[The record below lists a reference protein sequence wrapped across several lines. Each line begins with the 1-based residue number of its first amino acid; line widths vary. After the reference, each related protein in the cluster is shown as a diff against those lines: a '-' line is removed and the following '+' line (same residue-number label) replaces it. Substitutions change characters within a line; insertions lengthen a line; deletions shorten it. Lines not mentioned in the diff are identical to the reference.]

1 MLGTAVGSFLNVC
14 IHRLP
19 LGLSLAWPGSHCPSC
34 RAPVKPYDNIPI
46 VSYLWLRGR
55 CRSCKAPI
63 SIKYPIVELITGAMF
78 LGAFLLFDS
87 PVLIQRLLFAC
98 AMVVLFVVDLE
109 HRILPDV
116 ITLPGIVIGFL
127 FSFFMPPGWV
137 DSLIGIIVGGGSLW
151 LLGEIYFRVRHE
163 EGMGFGDVKMLAMIG
178 AFLGWKLML
187 LTLVLSSFIGSI
199 VGVAMIVL
207 HRGDMKYA
215 LPFGTF
221 LALGAIAASTA
232 GEPHHRLV
240 RVLLR
245 MNRLGQRH
253 HRPDGHRRGA
263 DWRADVRH
271 AAVFGGGPRRPHE
284 PSREQDRNRVC
295 HRRAARRAD
304 QAEGA
309 GARDVGAGRSVR
321 AAQRRDRRKPDVG
334 PARRRQ
340 RRPPSHPQS
349 GRTPPAEPR
358 RDGDWAASIARCCPK
373 SSRRSS
379 RNA

>member
-1 MLGTAVGSFLNVC
+1 MSAVLAIYVTMLGTAVGSFLNVC

-19 LGLSLAWPGSHCPSC
+19 LGLSLAWPASHCPSC
-34 RAPVKPYDNIPI
+34 RAPVKPYDNVPI

-55 CRSCKAPI
+55 CRNCRAPI
-63 SIKYPIVELITGAMF
+63 SIKYPIVELVTGAMF

-87 PVLIQRLLFAC
+87 PELIQRLLFGC

-137 DSLIGIIVGGGSLW
+137 DSLIGIVVGGGSLW
-151 LLGEIYFRVRHE
+151 LVGEIYFRVRHE

-187 LTLVLSSFIGSI
+187 LTLILSSFIGSI
-199 VGVAMIVL
+199 VGVTMIAL

-232 GEPHHRLV
+232 GRLII
-240 RVLLR
+240 
-245 MNRLGQRH
+245 
-253 HRPDGHRRGA
+253 
-263 DWRADVRH
+263 DWY
-271 AAVFGGGPRRPHE
+271 
-284 PSREQDRNRVC
+284 
-295 HRRAARRAD
+295 
-304 QAEGA
+304 
-309 GARDVGAGRSVR
+309 
-321 AAQRRDRRKPDVG
+321 
-334 PARRRQ
+334 
-340 RRPPSHPQS
+340 
-349 GRTPPAEPR
+349 
-358 RDGDWAASIARCCPK
+358 ASFYA
-373 SSRRSS
+373 
-379 RNA
+379 